1 MSYLAK
7 PDQTYEEH
15 VCAAY
20 QAWTEIT
27 QAKLPLI
34 ERVALSVG
42 IPSER
47 LLMSSLLV
55 VVLHDIGKMCLPF
68 QEMMHDVSAHRRP
81 KYEKNYRHEVASAPY
96 VAWAVSRLYEPD
108 NQKRIACSPPP
119 CLEAIAVLGH
129 HRSLAENLMAFNREM
144 QHDLVSNLAWVSEGV
159 VSAFDL
165 AKKIMQHEGYTCPLP
180 PPPKYPKPYQTT
192 RDFVLNTGCLYDRV
206 HDSEAVRMEF
216 ALLKAILH
224 YADWRSSAGEPIV
237 YSPHLTSAELLDY
250 LKKHCTENGRSF
262 SGPLEFQ
269 RFQSRCGSCTGH
281 LIATAPTG
289 SGKTEASLLWA
300 LNGFREGKKLIYLL
314 PTMVTANS
322 LYDRI
327 KSYFPGQN
335 VGLVHST
342 SLLVRKDEEE
352 MAPGSEAKK
361 QYQYLHEKTFMFP
374 VTVATVDQLLFAG
387 YNKGYWV
394 LTEAN
399 AANSMI
405 ILDEIHAYEPWT
417 LGLIDSMIRHFARFG
432 AKFMIMSATMPRYLR
447 ELLQEALPDSKVIEG
462 DRDLLSQARNS
473 FSVHACPLEERLPD
487 IIEEVKRGKMV
498 LVVVNSVLAC
508 QKLARNLTEYSPVCY
523 HSKFIFRHREAK
535 EQEIIRLG
543 RGDRGCLVIAT
554 QVVEVSL
561 DIDFDVLFT
570 ECAPPDALVQRAG
583 RINRARKKT
592 GTEVKIYQPSEISFK
607 IYDKDLVQR
616 TFRIFSQRTGNLTEA
631 DLIQIVEDV
640 YSGTVISEDQDFV
653 EARGKYAAT
662 QQNLLGILDNQYSEL
677 DKGETATRK
686 ITYLQVPVIPLQ
698 FKEEALHSLPSERR
712 WYEVN
717 MPQWYVK
724 KHKLDD
730 AGILFCEM
738 DYNKEYGASSS
749 ENEESMLIL

>member
-15 VCAAY
+15 VRAAY

-27 QAKLPLI
+27 QAKHHLI
-34 ERVALSVG
+34 ECVAASAGLS
-42 IPSER
+42 SER
-47 LLMSSLLV
+47 LLRSSLLM
-55 VVLHDIGKMCLPF
+55 VVLHDIGKMCQPF
-68 QEMMHDVSAHRRP
+68 QEMMSTRRP
-81 KYEKNYRHEVASAPY
+81 KYARNYRHEVASFPY
-96 VAWAVSRLYEPD
+96 VA
-108 NQKRIACSPPP
+108 IAAHELKKQESADCSPYP
-119 CLEAIAVLGH
+119 CLEEIAVLGH
-129 HRSLAENLMAFNREM
+129 HRPVDGMLTSFGREKGLDD
-144 QHDLVSNLAWVSEGV
+144 DLVWASGGV
-159 VSAFDL
+159 ASALDL
-165 AKKIMQHEGYTCPLP
+165 AKEIMLREGYIWPSRPNGECH
-180 PPPKYPKPYQTT
+180 KPCEIASLLLSQ
-192 RDFVLNTGCLYDRV
+192 LGMLYNKV
-206 HDSEAVRMEF
+206 PDSKVEAVRMEF

-224 YADWRSSAGEPIV
+224 YADWYGSAGEPIV
-237 YSPHLTSAELLDY
+237 YSPHLTSADLLDY
-250 LKKHCTENGRSF
+250 LKRHCVEIGRSF
-262 SGPLEFQ
+262 SGFSE
-269 RFQSRCGSCTGH
+269 FQSRCGSCTGH

-300 LNGFREGKKLIYLL
+300 LNGFLEGKKLIYLL

-322 LYDRI
+322 LHSRL
-327 KSYFPGQN
+327 KSYFPRQN
-335 VGLVHST
+335 IGLVHST
-342 SLLVRKDEEE
+342 SYLVQKDKDD

-374 VTVATVDQLLFAG
+374 VTVATVDQLLFSG
-387 YNKGYWV
+387 YNIGYWV

-447 ELLQEALPDSKVIEG
+447 ELLRKALPDSEVIE
-462 DRDLLSQARNS
+462 DRALLYQTRNS
-473 FSVHACPLEERLPD
+473 FSVYTCPLEEGLPD
-487 IIEEVKRGKMV
+487 IIEEVKRGKKV
-498 LVVVNSVLAC
+498 LVVVNSVFAC
-508 QKLARNLTEYSPVCY
+508 QKLAKTLAEYSPVCY
-523 HSKFIFRHREAK
+523 HAKFIFRHREAK
-535 EQEIIRLG
+535 EQEILRLG
-543 RGDRGCLVIAT
+543 MGDMGCLIIAT

-592 GTEVKIYQPSEISFK
+592 GTEVKIYQPSAISFK
-607 IYDKDLVQR
+607 IYGEKLLER
-616 TFRIFSQRTGNLTEA
+616 TFGIFSQRTGDLTDA

-662 QQNLLGILDNQYSEL
+662 QRRLLGILDNQYSEL
-677 DKGETATRK
+677 DKDEITTRK
-686 ITYLQVPVIPLQ
+686 ITYLQVPVIPCQ

-717 MPQWYVK
+717 MPQWYVR
-724 KHKLDD
+724 KHKWDD
-730 AGILFCEM
+730 GGILFCDM
-738 DYNKEYGASSS
+738 NYDKEYGASFVD
-749 ENEESMLIL
+749 EELMLIL

>member
-1 MSYLAK
+1 MSYFAK

-15 VCAAY
+15 VLAAY
-20 QAWTEIT
+20 KAWKMVTK
-27 QAKLPLI
+27 AKWSLI

-42 IPSER
+42 ISPKRFLE
-47 LLMSSLLV
+47 SSLLM

-68 QEMMHDVSAHRRP
+68 QEMMRDISSGRRP
-81 KYEKNYRHEVASAPY
+81 KYAKNYRHEVASFPY
-96 VAWAVSRLYEPD
+96 VLSAARELDKQEHA
-108 NQKRIACSPPP
+108 ACSPYP
-119 CLEAIAVLGH
+119 CLEAVAVLGH
-129 HRSLAENLMAFNREM
+129 HRSLDGMLTAFDREI
-144 QHDLVSNLAWVSEGV
+144 QHDCAGNLGWSPGGV
-159 VSAFDL
+159 ASALDL
-165 AKKIMQHEGYTCPLP
+165 ATKIMRREVCPSQSI
-180 PPPKYPKPYQTT
+180 KEYPKPCRRIASDLICQIGNMYDSV
-192 RDFVLNTGCLYDRV
+192 RDT
-206 HDSEAVRMEF
+206 EAVRMEF
-216 ALLKAILH
+216 AVLKSILH
-224 YADWRSSAGEPIV
+224 YADWYGSAEEPIV
-237 YSPHLTSAELLDY
+237 YSPHLTSSDLLNY
-250 LKKHCTENGRSF
+250 LKEHCIEIRRSF
-262 SGPLEFQ
+262 SGFSE
-269 RFQSRCGSCTGH
+269 FQSRCGSCNGH

-322 LYDRI
+322 LHSRL
-327 KSYFPGQN
+327 KSYFPRQN
-335 VGLVHST
+335 IGLVHSM
-342 SLLVRKDEEE
+342 SHLVHKDEDEIV
-352 MAPGSEAKK
+352 PGSDVKK

-387 YNKGYWV
+387 YNIGYWV

-447 ELLQEALPDSKVIEG
+447 ELLQKALPDSEVIE
-462 DRDLLSQARNS
+462 DRALLSQARNS
-473 FSVHACPLEERLPD
+473 FSVHACPLEEGLPD
-487 IIEEVKRGKMV
+487 IIEEVKREKKV
-498 LVVVNSVLAC
+498 LVVVNSVFTC
-508 QKLARNLTEYSPVCY
+508 QNLARTLVEYSPVCY
-523 HSKFIFRHREAK
+523 HSKFIFRHRKAK
-535 EQEIIRLG
+535 EREISDLG
-543 RGDRGCLVIAT
+543 MRDVGCLVVAT

-592 GTEVKIYQPSEISFK
+592 GTEVKIYQPSAISFK
-607 IYDKDLVQR
+607 IYDEKLLQR
-616 TFRIFSQRTGNLTEA
+616 TFGIFSQRTGDLTDA

-662 QQNLLGILDNQYSEL
+662 QQRLLGILDNQYSEL
-677 DKGETATRK
+677 DKGETVTRK

-698 FKEEALHSLPSERR
+698 FKEDALHSLPSERR

-717 MPQWYVK
+717 MPQWYVRK
-724 KHKLDD
+724 YKLDD
-730 AGILFCEM
+730 GGILFCEM
-738 DYNKEYGASSS
+738 NYDKEYGASYS
-749 ENEESMLIL
+749 EGEESILIL